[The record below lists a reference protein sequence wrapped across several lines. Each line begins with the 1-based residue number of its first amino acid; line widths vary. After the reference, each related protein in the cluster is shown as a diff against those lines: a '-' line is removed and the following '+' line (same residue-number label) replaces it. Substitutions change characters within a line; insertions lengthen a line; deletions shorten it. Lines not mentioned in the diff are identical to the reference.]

1 MNEQEEKI
9 KHYEILA
16 QGYNQDMLH
25 SVLDFSKMGLKA
37 AFILNGSADI
47 SVLTLF
53 TKALIYL
60 PEVSSSILNA
70 VYYFALGAL
79 FSALAVVTA
88 YFTQLCYQK
97 SCAHNVANPVN
108 VAIFEKVECDLS
120 KKVKEN
126 IFLPETYLEYIKG
139 VEEQKKQII
148 EAFNQ
153 NKQIGNKS
161 DKIALRWRNSALV
174 LIALSFAAFFWGIYT
189 TKNAFN
195 NIQVTKEQI
204 SFSDLSYP
212 NVQIKTILPTKP

>member
-37 AFILNGSADI
+37 AFILNGSATI

-139 VEEQKKQII
+139 VEEQKSK
-148 EAFNQ
+148 
-153 NKQIGNKS
+153 
-161 DKIALRWRNSALV
+161 
-174 LIALSFAAFFWGIYT
+174 
-189 TKNAFN
+189 
-195 NIQVTKEQI
+195 
-204 SFSDLSYP
+204 
-212 NVQIKTILPTKP
+212 